1 MIKITKM
8 LVLGLLLSC
17 SFSSFADDKIE
28 LNQLLNDFLANKV
41 GDDFKNH
48 NRFWADDLVY
58 TSSAGKRFDKSVII
72 DGIKNE
78 SQEASKE
85 DSGQDKNGNSEPKYW
100 AEETDIRLYGTTAIV
115 AFKLGA
121 EWLEDGAVK
130 RQFYY
135 NTGTFLKRDGIW
147 QVIAWQA
154 TKIPQ

>member
-8 LVLGLLLSC
+8 LVLGLLLAC
-17 SFSSFADDKIE
+17 SFPSLADDKSD
-28 LNQLLNDFLANKV
+28 LNQLLNDFLDNKV

-72 DGIKNE
+72 DGIKE
-78 SQEASKE
+78 EKKVGKRP
-85 DSGQDKNGNSEPKYW
+85 DSSDNPDPKYW

-121 EWLEDGAVK
+121 EWQEEGTTK
-130 RQFYY
+130 TQFYY
-135 NTGTFLKRDGIW
+135 NTGTFLKRDGVW